1 MAADTDG
8 DVTTAIDA
16 LAQAARKLEFLR
28 TATDLEELEDLD
40 PEGFLV
46 EILGDIRF
54 AAVRV
59 GRVRQAIVSRM
70 L

>member
-1 MAADTDG
+1 MAAPTDG
-8 DVTTAIDA
+8 DVAAAIDA

-28 TATDLEELEDLD
+28 MAADLEELEHLD

-46 EILGDIRF
+46 EILGDIRS

-59 GRVRQAIVSRM
+59 GRIRHAVVSRM

>member
-1 MAADTDG
+1 MAAFTDG
-8 DVTTAIDA
+8 DVAAAIDA
-16 LAQAARKLEFLR
+16 LGQAAHKLQFLQM
-28 TATDLEELEDLD
+28 AAELEELEHLD

-46 EILGDIRF
+46 EILGDIRA

-59 GRVRQAIVSRM
+59 GRVRHSFVSKT